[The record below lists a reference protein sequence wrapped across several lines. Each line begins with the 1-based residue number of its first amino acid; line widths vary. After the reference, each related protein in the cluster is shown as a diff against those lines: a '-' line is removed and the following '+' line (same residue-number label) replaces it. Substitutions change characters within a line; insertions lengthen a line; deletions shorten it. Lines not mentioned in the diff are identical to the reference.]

1 MKTQFGTIL
10 AAVGG
15 IGGATLAS
23 LSSVAHAN
31 ELPMAETSVP
41 CVYSADTLGSPH
53 NIKTAD
59 DQSAL
64 WAATRRTGET
74 VTVVSPSGARTTL
87 IAAESDATSAA
98 LNLNAGGV
106 WTLENSEQGT
116 ATFTVRHSLYGTQ
129 GAGTEASPAKLVD
142 GDELVDLSAGD
153 GFVFSLEPVEGLL
166 NALSI
171 PLGFRLV
178 KVDDTTWRIVTSAD
192 GCLYAAAEIVYPIDS
207 VEAGPNRSSKK
218 KEVLPVSYSGDDW
231 VRDMSKAS
239 PLTFVAPD
247 GVESTVSLNGTG
259 AAQFKFHTSGVWTV
273 RLTMADGS
281 MKTAILNIISDGFTV
296 TLR

>member
-1 MKTQFGTIL
+1 MRTMFSTIL
-10 AAVGG
+10 ASACA
-15 IGGATLAS
+15 IGEATLLALPVSAPGGES
-23 LSSVAHAN
+23 LLAESSD
-31 ELPMAETSVP
+31 
-41 CVYSADTLGSPH
+41 CVYSVDTLGSPR

-59 DQSAL
+59 DRSAL
-64 WAATRRTGET
+64 WQATRRAGET
-74 VTVVSPSGARTTL
+74 VTLVSPSGVRATL
-87 IAAESDATSAA
+87 VSADSDETSVG
-98 LNLNAGGV
+98 LEFDAGGV
-106 WTLENSEQGT
+106 WQVENSEQGS
-116 ATFTVRHSLYGTQ
+116 AVFTVRHSLCGTQ
-129 GAGTEASPAKLVD
+129 GAGTETSPAKLVD
-142 GDELVDLSAGD
+142 GDELVDLSASD

-239 PLTFVAPD
+239 TLTFVAPD